1 MLVGKD
7 LISLR
12 KNKKDIKHK
21 EIRALIGC
29 ALPPKLTSFLEN
41 YEWSD
46 KFDSD
51 ASLIYFPEPRIG
63 DLSRIGEDPI
73 DIINFTINSG
83 YDEVNEFGG
92 IMIFGS
98 RRGVIVGIKEENQ
111 DQVYAKN
118 SSDQEFMK
126 VANDIFQFI
135 EGLTDT
141 PIEKAE
147 SENEYKLYLQR
158 VGYEGEELDKKTKH
172 WELYRKH
179 LNSK

>member
-1 MLVGKD
+1 
-7 LISLR
+7 
-12 KNKKDIKHK
+12 
-21 EIRALIGC
+21 
-29 ALPPKLTSFLEN
+29 
-41 YEWSD
+41 
-46 KFDSD
+46 
-51 ASLIYFPEPRIG
+51 
-63 DLSRIGEDPI
+63 
-73 DIINFTINSG
+73 
-83 YDEVNEFGG
+83 
-92 IMIFGS
+92 MIFGS